1 MIICHVFVIPRY
13 VFVITRYVLMIPRYV
28 IVITRCPR
36 DNFYIFVIT
45 FYVLVITRYVLVIT
59 CYVLV
64 ITCYVIVI
72 TFMFSWSPDMSSWSL
87 LNYHWWKICLNCE
100 YSLDLWLIQGF
111 IISSKIVLNLKQL
124 NWTTETTIES
134 FIEKALNNLKIYY
147 KFMSQFISRKLSIS
161 NKNPKNFLIKI

>member
-1 MIICHVFVIPRY
+1 MFSWSFVMFSWFPDM
-13 VFVITRYVLMIPRYV
+13 FSWSPGMSSWSPDMSSWS
-28 IVITRCPR
+28 P
-36 DNFYIFVIT
+36 D
-45 FYVLVITRYVLVIT
+45 
-59 CYVLV
+59 VLV

-72 TFMFSWSPDMSSWSL
+72 TWIRDSSWFSWSL

-147 KFMSQFISRKLSIS
+147 KFMSQFISRKISIS